1 MTVQIFSWQNFQGV
15 ANGNLLNLRNLRL
28 NLFRLLGL
36 IRGLGFAAP
45 STETP
50 NSKPFPTLVSSAPPV
65 VKFLFSPLLLPPSLF
80 AKKSREKSLF
90 LLFRDQAEA
99 EDAPIE
105 FHLVLGELQKF
116 SFTSNER
123 MPVE

>member
-1 MTVQIFSWQNFQGV
+1 VNLSRRGRSGAESITQRTLRSAEERRSWAFGNERPLGV
-15 ANGNLLNLRNLRL
+15 LCA
-28 NLFRLLGL
+28 
-36 IRGLGFAAP
+36 
-45 STETP
+45 S
-50 NSKPFPTLVSSAPPV
+50 V

-105 FHLVLGELQKF
+105 FHLVLSELQKF
-116 SFTSNER
+116 SFTGNER
-123 MPVE
+123 MSVE